1 MVDVS
6 FELDGRSYD
15 FEQPL
20 PKRLQA
26 AFRHA
31 VDNAGA
37 LADAERVRVT
47 LQDATPCTFTLPATP
62 ALRSALRAR
71 RTAKASA
78 R

>member
-1 MVDVS
+1 MVSVI
-6 FELDGRSYD
+6 FHLDGRTFT

-20 PKRLQA
+20 PKRLRT

-31 VDNAGA
+31 LDQADE
-37 LADAERVRVT
+37 LADAERVTVT

-71 RTAKASA
+71 RRAAA
-78 R
+78 